1 MDAWQDISR
10 CIGTV
15 DTCDKLR
22 KYVITW
28 EYSRTEILDIRVDIG
43 DYKKNSHSHH
53 QVKDQLKIFPLILIE
68 EQKICNCEA
77 HIWKPQKI
85 WNNKYLAE
93 RDHIIKNSM
102 YNMVGSYRTVFQ
114 ITKKDK
120 IHDKI
125 TDDHKTV
132 SVFLYLTQ
140 HGASFL
146 EVWLRC
152 SPLAGVFKLHFVKYL
167 SATIT
172 QAL

>member
-68 EQKICNCEA
+68 EQKICNCKY
-77 HIWKPQKI
+77 HVRKPQKVRY
-85 WNNKYLAE
+85 NKDLTE
-93 RDHIIKNSM
+93 RDHIVKNSM
-102 YNMVGSYRTVFQ
+102 YNVVGMYRPLFQ
-114 ITKKDK
+114 IIKQDK
-120 IHDKI
+120 IYDKI
-125 TDDHKTV
+125 TEDHKTV
-132 SVFLYLTQ
+132 PVFFYLTQ
-140 HGASFL
+140 HNASFL
-146 EVWLRC
+146 EVW
-152 SPLAGVFKLHFVKYL
+152 PGAAH
-167 SATIT
+167 
-172 QAL
+172 